1 MSYGPLVGPRTFDNL
16 EGILSGERNGG
27 YIQNYLSLRE
37 AKFQSQV
44 LPVEEQRVIVNMF
57 MQDDESQTPF
67 LEPSALAMPPQ
78 KSTKPNQ
85 DLSTAAGRSSSK
97 RDQLQNAAS
106 IALDVIANVAEAS
119 DILAPLTAACR
130 TTKSIID
137 VKQTIDDNQGDWND
151 LVRRLEQYMWAVESQ
166 IDSLEKYPP
175 EDRAVDE
182 AFSQPLI
189 HYVELL
195 EDIHC
200 AIVNDAHNRR
210 RTSRNAFTA
219 IGDVRIDAGMIVKF
233 NQEIED
239 RHRQFMAALD
249 LFIGHRVQVIERNTK
264 ATKSDVDASFIFQ
277 LPMVAFVPS
286 SVHTTCLQGTR
297 QAVLQTIRNWAEDDT
312 SDKPIF
318 WLCDIAGSGKST
330 VAMSV
335 ATLCRTER
343 TLGGH
348 SVRLWQDLVHHIPE
362 LAPHVADTVKRN
374 PSIMRSS
381 LEKQFRTLITDPL
394 RHRQERVVLIVDAID
409 ECKSGPQRREL
420 LDTLAKAVQESRNV
434 KIFITS
440 RPDPVIESVLRPL
453 SIKSKLEDRLHDI
466 KHRDNVDDIAAY
478 VHQSLYTVLPQD
490 KRQRLIEKSSGLFI
504 WASTACRM
512 LNNEATL
519 ESHERIYDRL
529 ISADQTG
536 DIDDVYKLILERI
549 PPEHNAMLCNML
561 ALLLA
566 AFEPPTVYDL
576 DDILQHTGIGGS
588 AKALVQSLGSVLIE
602 DKTTKTIQF
611 RHPTLVEYLR
621 RRCIA
626 QSRSPNKVYID
637 IHNAHGQLSSWCF
650 NNLESRKEGLK
661 FNICGVESSFYRNR
675 DFLDLEARIS
685 RSIRRNLRYSSLH
698 WPFHI
703 AQADIE
709 WRSKLGNKIEQII
722 RAPYALYWME
732 VLSFVGGVSR
742 AIDGLRA
749 MIHNTTEEETKCRIT
764 DLRQF
769 MMAFSVP
776 IQESA
781 PHIYIS
787 ALPFTP
793 TRSTLHIEGLTMH
806 GNTLNV
812 TNGREERYRGL
823 PEALR
828 GHTKSVTAIA
838 FSPDGL
844 RILSGS
850 EDNTIRLW
858 DAETGQSLGEPLRG
872 HTGSVNAVAFSP
884 DGSQIASGSNDETI
898 RLWNAETGQ
907 SLGEPFRGHQGS
919 VNAVAF
925 SPDGS
930 KIASGSND
938 DTIRLWD
945 AEIGQ
950 PLGEPLLGHTRLV
963 SAVAF
968 SPDGSRIVSGSY
980 DSTIRLWDADTGQTL
995 GEPLSGHTDWVTAV
1009 AFSPD
1014 SSRIVSGSYDT
1025 EIRLW
1030 NAETGQPLG
1039 EPLRGHTRMVSTVAF
1054 SRAGSQIVSGS
1065 DDHTI
1070 RLWDVESGQSLGE
1083 PLRGHTRLVTSVAF
1097 SPDGSRLV
1105 SGSNDHTIRLWN
1117 AETGKSLGQSLHGH
1131 TDTVTTVAISPGGL
1145 QMVSG
1150 SVDKTIRLWNRE
1162 TGESVGEPLRGSTHS
1177 VTAVAFS
1184 PDGSQIV
1191 SSWNQRTIQ
1200 LWNAET
1206 GQPSGDPL
1214 QGHTHWVNYKTI
1226 RLWSVSTGQLLGE
1239 PLQGHTQSV
1248 NAVAFSPDGS
1258 QIVSGSNDETV
1269 RLWSVENG
1277 QSLGSPLRGHI
1288 WAVLAVAFSPDGLRI
1303 VSGSGDNTIRLW
1315 NAETGQSLGEPLR
1328 GHTGLVTTVAFSPDG
1343 LQIVSSSYDNTI
1355 RLWDAETGQSL
1366 GEPLRGHTNSVNA
1379 VAFSPDGLQIMSGST
1394 DCTVRLWDAAFVEV
1408 FLKSGWFP
1416 EPLKSEWHHLR
1427 SKFHGFTQSHALSFE
1442 YFLSDDGWVHLSGKL
1457 LFWVPPNNRLA
1468 LAARYC

>member
-1 MSYGPLVGPRTFDNL
+1 MEPPKMYSLSAQLPALEDPMQCSTGQSRMRCADSYLKNPVF
-16 EGILSGERNGG
+16 
-27 YIQNYLSLRE
+27 
-37 AKFQSQV
+37 AKIFKQ
-44 LPVEEQRVIVNMF
+44 E
-57 MQDDESQTPF
+57 
-67 LEPSALAMPPQ
+67 
-78 KSTKPNQ
+78 
-85 DLSTAAGRSSSK
+85 
-97 RDQLQNAAS
+97 DQLQNAAS

-219 IGDVRIDAGMIVKF
+219 IGD
-233 NQEIED
+233 D

-343 TLGGH
+343 TLGGQFFF
-348 SVRLWQDLVHHIPE
+348 SMSSNDTSTTEKFCSTMARDLVHHIPE

-374 PSIMRSS
+374 PSIMQAHLKSS
-381 LEKQFRTLITDPL
+381 SALITDPPPSTEGVK
-394 RHRQERVVLIVDAID
+394 QERQDLHY
-409 ECKSGPQRREL
+409 
-420 LDTLAKAVQESRNV
+420 ESAR
-434 KIFITS
+434 
-440 RPDPVIESVLRPL
+440 PVIESVLQPL

-478 VHQSLYTVLPQD
+478 IHQSLYTVLPQD

-621 RRCIA
+621 RCCIA
-626 QSRSPNKVYID
+626 PIPENPNKVYID

-709 WRSKLGNKIEQII
+709 WRSKLGNKIEQ
-722 RAPYALYWME
+722 RL
-732 VLSFVGGVSR
+732 FVR
-742 AIDGLRA
+742 H
-749 MIHNTTEEETKCRIT
+749 MH
-764 DLRQF
+764 
-769 MMAFSVP
+769 
-776 IQESA
+776 
-781 PHIYIS
+781 YI
-787 ALPFTP
+787 
-793 TRSTLHIEGLTMH
+793 
-806 GNTLNV
+806 
-812 TNGREERYRGL
+812 
-823 PEALR
+823 
-828 GHTKSVTAIA
+828 
-838 FSPDGL
+838 
-844 RILSGS
+844 
-850 EDNTIRLW
+850 
-858 DAETGQSLGEPLRG
+858 
-872 HTGSVNAVAFSP
+872 
-884 DGSQIASGSNDETI
+884 
-898 RLWNAETGQ
+898 
-907 SLGEPFRGHQGS
+907 
-919 VNAVAF
+919 
-925 SPDGS
+925 
-930 KIASGSND
+930 
-938 DTIRLWD
+938 
-945 AEIGQ
+945 
-950 PLGEPLLGHTRLV
+950 
-963 SAVAF
+963 
-968 SPDGSRIVSGSY
+968 
-980 DSTIRLWDADTGQTL
+980 
-995 GEPLSGHTDWVTAV
+995 
-1009 AFSPD
+1009 
-1014 SSRIVSGSYDT
+1014 
-1025 EIRLW
+1025 
-1030 NAETGQPLG
+1030 
-1039 EPLRGHTRMVSTVAF
+1039 
-1054 SRAGSQIVSGS
+1054 
-1065 DDHTI
+1065 
-1070 RLWDVESGQSLGE
+1070 
-1083 PLRGHTRLVTSVAF
+1083 
-1097 SPDGSRLV
+1097 
-1105 SGSNDHTIRLWN
+1105 
-1117 AETGKSLGQSLHGH
+1117 
-1131 TDTVTTVAISPGGL
+1131 
-1145 QMVSG
+1145 
-1150 SVDKTIRLWNRE
+1150 
-1162 TGESVGEPLRGSTHS
+1162 
-1177 VTAVAFS
+1177 
-1184 PDGSQIV
+1184 
-1191 SSWNQRTIQ
+1191 
-1200 LWNAET
+1200 
-1206 GQPSGDPL
+1206 
-1214 QGHTHWVNYKTI
+1214 
-1226 RLWSVSTGQLLGE
+1226 
-1239 PLQGHTQSV
+1239 
-1248 NAVAFSPDGS
+1248 
-1258 QIVSGSNDETV
+1258 
-1269 RLWSVENG
+1269 
-1277 QSLGSPLRGHI
+1277 
-1288 WAVLAVAFSPDGLRI
+1288 
-1303 VSGSGDNTIRLW
+1303 
-1315 NAETGQSLGEPLR
+1315 
-1328 GHTGLVTTVAFSPDG
+1328 
-1343 LQIVSSSYDNTI
+1343 
-1355 RLWDAETGQSL
+1355 
-1366 GEPLRGHTNSVNA
+1366 
-1379 VAFSPDGLQIMSGST
+1379 
-1394 DCTVRLWDAAFVEV
+1394 
-1408 FLKSGWFP
+1408 GWRF
-1416 EPLKSEWHHLR
+1416 
-1427 SKFHGFTQSHALSFE
+1427 
-1442 YFLSDDGWVHLSGKL
+1442 
-1457 LFWVPPNNRLA
+1457 
-1468 LAARYC
+1468 